1 MLKLDG
7 EKTYIHRRMILQIL
21 KLDENNQNGY
31 EMTKLLPTGCIEQQK
46 RMPTGQKFS
55 MLLQHVDLDDK
66 NRHLF
71 NVDIRFNKEEATP
84 KQHMYNEIYRPIFE
98 KKKIEKKIDVTERSV
113 FLLRETFQDGDK
125 SYVCTKK
132 IHATTLGKKFIPL

>member
-7 EKTYIHRRMILQIL
+7 EKTYIHRRRILKIL

-31 EMTKLLPTGCIEQQK
+31 RMTKPQPTSCIEQQK
-46 RMPTGQKFS
+46 RMPIGQKLGQKFS

-98 KKKIEKKIDVTERSV
+98 KKKIEKKNKCNR
-113 FLLRETFQDGDK
+113 
-125 SYVCTKK
+125 K
-132 IHATTLGKKFIPL
+132 ICFSAS

>member
-7 EKTYIHRRMILQIL
+7 EKTYIHRRRILKIL
-21 KLDENNQNGY
+21 KLDKNNQNGY
-31 EMTKLLPTGCIEQQK
+31 RMTKPLPTGCIEQQK
-46 RMPTGQKFS
+46 RMPIGQKFS

-84 KQHMYNEIYRPIFE
+84 KQHMYNEIYCPIFE
-98 KKKIEKKIDVTERSV
+98 KKKILDVTERSV

-132 IHATTLGKKFIPL
+132 IHATMLEKKFIPL

>member
-7 EKTYIHRRMILQIL
+7 EKTYIHRRRILKIL

-31 EMTKLLPTGCIEQQK
+31 RMTKPQPTSCIEQQK
-46 RMPTGQKFS
+46 RMPIGQKFS

>member
-7 EKTYIHRRMILQIL
+7 EKTYIHRRRILKIL

-31 EMTKLLPTGCIEQQK
+31 RMTKPQPTSCIEQQK
-46 RMPTGQKFS
+46 RMPIGQKFS

-66 NRHLF
+66 NRHLYL
-71 NVDIRFNKEEATP
+71 VDIRFNKEEATP
-84 KQHMYNEIYRPIFE
+84 KQYMYNEIYCPIFE
-98 KKKIEKKIDVTERSV
+98 KKKILDVTERSV
-113 FLLRETFQDGDK
+113 FLLHETFQDGDK

-132 IHATTLGKKFIPL
+132 THGTMLEKKFIPL